1 MKYTESQNAWDKY
14 NGGYMVTYDDFK
26 KLELRIGEIVEAD
39 IVAGSS
45 NLMKIIVDIG
55 AERRQIV
62 AGIAKY
68 YSASDLIGKQIVVLI
83 NLEPKTIRGI
93 ESNGMLLAAVENE
106 DNIALLTTEKR
117 VAPGSIVE

>member
-1 MKYTESQNAWDKY
+1 
-14 NGGYMVTYDDFK
+14 MVTYDDFK